1 MDLNQLHKFRDLAIG
16 GKWQEMEHLFNQSIQ
31 VKALGA
37 KIDLADPEHPVVILP
52 QILPVHQGG
61 IGSDAVNGAIIAT
74 LSDFALGLL
83 GLRHYREGMTAT
95 ANLNIHYLRP
105 FRTTSIR
112 AVATENN
119 VVGNR
124 IFGSVELFNDKGD
137 ICALANGS
145 LAKGISL

>member
-1 MDLNQLHKFRDLAIG
+1 MHKFRDLAISG
-16 GKWQEMEHLFNQSIQ
+16 RWQDMENLFNNSIQ

-37 KIDLADPEHPVVILP
+37 RIDLADPEHPAVILP

-105 FRTTSIR
+105 FRTQSIR
-112 AVATENN
+112 AIASETT

-124 IFGSVELFNDKGD
+124 IFGTVELYNDKGD